1 MSPEEFKK
9 ILEAMPLRDIEVE
22 VDGGLRYEAVV
33 TSPDYEGVS
42 NYQRQHDVWDW
53 MLAKIPMEHIPLI
66 EFVFTWTPAEK
77 AYYYRKHAQG
87 GAR

>member
-22 VDGGLRYEAVV
+22 VDGSRLRYEAVV
-33 TSPDYEGVS
+33 TSPDYEGMS
-42 NYQRQHDVWDW
+42 RYQRQHDVWEW
-53 MLAKIPMEHIPLI
+53 MLAKIPMEDIPMI

-77 AYYYRKHAQG
+77 ESRYRKPA
-87 GAR
+87 